1 MAEFVKC
8 NVAEEDKKYYVS
20 QVGSSCYTY
29 NTKKEFRTDE
39 LNDNF
44 MISITNNHVDTKYND
59 IDIDVIMYNYNF
71 LDKWSNL
78 ALPKLFFLRILL
90 RSNAN
95 ISFFVA
101 NWQS

>member
-29 NTKKEFRTDE
+29 NTKEEFKSDE

-44 MISITNNHVDTKYND
+44 MISITTNFVKTKFS
-59 IDIDVIMYNYNF
+59 VSS
-71 LDKWSNL
+71 LEG
-78 ALPKLFFLRILL
+78 
-90 RSNAN
+90 
-95 ISFFVA
+95 V
-101 NWQS
+101 